1 MIKKFLL
8 AIMIAFPLCVFAQ
21 APKFGVVNVNS
32 VFEAMPEK
40 ASAQTSLETASKT
53 YEDEFKKLTD
63 ELEKKYTEFQG
74 LAADTPESIKQ
85 RRVQE
90 IQEFEQKIQQFRA
103 TAQQDL
109 QRQQEQLMAPIQQKI
124 QTAIKAVGSENG
136 FTFIF
141 PDAIPT
147 FVGADVQDITPLVK
161 TKLGIQ

>member
-1 MIKKFLL
+1 MIKKLLL
-8 AIMIAFPLCVFAQ
+8 AIMIAFPMCVVAQ
-21 APKFGVVNVNS
+21 APKFGIVNVNS
-32 VFEAMPEK
+32 VFEAMPDK
-40 ASAQTSLETASKT
+40 ATAQTTLETASKT
-53 YEDEFKKLTD
+53 YEDEFKKLTE

-85 RRVQE
+85 RRIQE

-124 QTAIKAVGSENG
+124 QTAIQAVGSENG

-141 PDAIPT
+141 PDAIPS
-147 FVGADVQDITPLVK
+147 FVGADVQDVTPLVK

>member
-1 MIKKFLL
+1 MIKKLL
-8 AIMIAFPLCVFAQ
+8 IAITIALPMCVAAQ

-32 VFEAMPEK
+32 VFEAMPDK
-40 ASAQTSLETASKT
+40 ATAQTTLETASKT

-74 LAADTPESIKQ
+74 LAADTPETIKQ

-103 TAQQDL
+103 TAQQEL

-147 FVGADVQDITPLVK
+147 YVGADVQDVTPLVK